1 MDVEEAAVMEEIIY
15 VALGRETA
23 KNKSNLIW
31 VIDNS
36 QGNKICIVL
45 VHQTPQMIPVLGTR
59 FDAATVDEE
68 LVRAYREKQKAKT
81 EKILD
86 EYLTICLKKGVHA
99 EKLCVETPDSIE
111 KRLVQMIT
119 ENKVRKFIMGA
130 AADKHYSTYCI
141 FGFTCF
147 FLLFILKLTLVC
159 SICRKMEE
167 LRSRKAIFV
176 CHYAPPSCH
185 IRFICKGHLIHTRDG
200 RRDEVRALSALLY
213 DFQRLV
219 SSRSSS
225 SSYMLSE
232 SSKGKSEVEEEE
244 DEERTSR
251 ASSSQSDGT
260 LSYSGGSEASSP
272 STTDEKSN
280 HSSPPTT
287 LPCGGMGLGMI
298 SFMIH
303 STKLWHK
310 RAIKNHKQCE

>member
-1 MDVEEAAVMEEIIY
+1 MEFGEKNMEVEEAAVMEEIIY

-81 EKILD
+81 DKILD

-99 EKLCVETPDSIE
+99 EKLCVETLNSIE
-111 KRLVQMIT
+111 KGLVQMIT
-119 ENKVRKFIMGA
+119 EYKVRKFIMGA
-130 AADKHYSTYCI
+130 AADKHYST
-141 FGFTCF
+141 
-147 FLLFILKLTLVC
+147 
-159 SICRKMEE
+159 KMEE

-272 STTDEKSN
+272 STIDEKSN
-280 HSSPPTT
+280 HSSPPAS